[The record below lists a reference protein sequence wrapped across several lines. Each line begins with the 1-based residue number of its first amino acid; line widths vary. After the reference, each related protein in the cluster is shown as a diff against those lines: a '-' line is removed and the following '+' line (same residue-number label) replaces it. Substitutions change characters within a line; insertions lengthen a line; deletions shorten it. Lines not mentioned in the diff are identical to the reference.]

1 MTCYSVHLRDRIFVK
16 GYRFFPFDKYT
27 SKNFGKNLSSKY
39 SQKCL
44 DHTNQSTTDAPK
56 TSSKNAIKNP
66 VGITVNLILI
76 DNNIASKIANLK
88 KFTTN

>member
-1 MTCYSVHLRDRIFVK
+1 MVVISLIK
-16 GYRFFPFDKYT
+16 GYRFFPFAKYI
-27 SKNFGKNLSSKY
+27 SENLGKNLSSKY

-44 DHTNQSTTDAPK
+44 DHANQSTTDAPK
-56 TSSKNAIKNP
+56 TSSKNAIKKP

-88 KFTTN
+88 KFTSK